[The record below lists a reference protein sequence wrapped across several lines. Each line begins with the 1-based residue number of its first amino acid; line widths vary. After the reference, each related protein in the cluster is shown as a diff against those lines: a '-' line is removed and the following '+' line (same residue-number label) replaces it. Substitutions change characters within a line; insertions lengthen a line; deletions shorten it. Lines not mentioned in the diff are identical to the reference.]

1 MDGPASFRRM
11 IGFAVSL
18 ALVGLGCTGTGDDAP
33 QAPATES
40 EPSAGTAGAPVIAAV
55 GDLVCAFGTREPPH
69 HAPSDVHG
77 ECEPEKVARLVTR
90 GDYDAFLPLGDLQ
103 YSYGSL
109 WRFEK
114 YWDRYYGSV
123 FDITYPVPGNHEAY
137 NGRFM
142 GYFEYF
148 GDRAHPPGG
157 YYSFDLG
164 SWHVIALNSQ
174 MCLNR
179 VWGLHTHLP
188 SEKTNTGFTRWES
201 PIPGGGCK
209 KDDPMMT
216 WLQDDLAAHPNEDF
230 TCTLAYFHHP
240 AYRWAGSVKGLLDPV
255 VSPLWKVL
263 HASGVDVVLTGH
275 QHDYQ
280 RWVPMDAEGQPDS
293 NGMESFIVGTGG
305 DSYQPLPDE
314 SDQPDTV
321 AQAHT
326 GTYGVLE
333 MTLGEGI
340 YEFAFVPAED
350 QAPFEDAGSG
360 TCH

>member
-1 MDGPASFRRM
+1 MRRRRPAARTL
-11 IGFAVSL
+11 VL
-18 ALVGLGCTGTGDDAP
+18 ALVTLAGAACTGDDASP
-33 QAPATES
+33 S
-40 EPSAGTAGAPVIAAV
+40 SAGPAPGSATANPAVDAPTIAAV

-69 HAPSDVHG
+69 HAPSGEHG
-77 ECEPEKVARLVTR
+77 ECEPEKVARVVKR

-103 YSYGSL
+103 YSYASL

-123 FDITYPVPGNHEAY
+123 FDSTYPVPGNHEAY

-142 GYFEYF
+142 GYFGYF

-164 SWHVIALNSQ
+164 SWHLIALNSQ

-188 SEKTNTGFTRWES
+188 SDKTSTGFTRWES

-209 KDDPMMT
+209 PDDPMMT
-216 WLQDDLAAHPNEDF
+216 WLDADLAAHAEDGS
-230 TCTLAYFHHP
+230 CTLAYFHHP
-240 AYRWAGSVKGLLDPV
+240 AFRWSGSVKGLVDPV
-255 VSPLWKVL
+255 VLPLWKRL
-263 HASGVDVVLTGH
+263 AAAGVDVVLTGH

-280 RWVPMDAEGQPDS
+280 RWMPMNGQGEPDPD
-293 NGMESFIVGTGG
+293 GMESFIVGTGG
-305 DSYQPLPDE
+305 DSYQPLPE
-314 SDQPDTV
+314 ASDQPDAV
-321 AQAHT
+321 VKAHT

-333 MTLGEGI
+333 MTLEEGSYV
-340 YEFAFVPAED
+340 YEFIAAED
-350 QAPFEDAGSG
+350 QAPFEDAGSR